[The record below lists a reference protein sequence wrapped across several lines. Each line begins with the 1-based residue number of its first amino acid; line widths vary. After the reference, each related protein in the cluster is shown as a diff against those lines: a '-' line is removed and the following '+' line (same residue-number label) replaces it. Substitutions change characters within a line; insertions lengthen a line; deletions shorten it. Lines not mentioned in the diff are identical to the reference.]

1 MSKIYMTA
9 VKALRYGGRS
19 WGKGSVFKVDERHVR
34 VLTAGKL
41 AVIYTQE
48 PWPDPPMPSR
58 VQLPVAEAK
67 PVEVAPVE
75 ATADATV
82 EESIPVFQTDPAP
95 AAGEPEAKPKRT
107 YQRRDMQ
114 AKQ

>member
-41 AVIYTQE
+41 AVIYEQE
-48 PWPDPPMPSR
+48 PWPDPPLQSK
-58 VQLPVAEAK
+58 VQLPVAEAE

-75 ATADATV
+75 TTV
-82 EESIPVFQTDPAP
+82 EESVPVFQTDPAP

-107 YQRRDMQ
+107 YQR
-114 AKQ
+114 